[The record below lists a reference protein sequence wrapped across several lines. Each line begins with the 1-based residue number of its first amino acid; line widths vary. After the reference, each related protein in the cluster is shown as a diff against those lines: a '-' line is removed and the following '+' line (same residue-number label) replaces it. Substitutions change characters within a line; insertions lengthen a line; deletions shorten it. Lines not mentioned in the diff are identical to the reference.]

1 MIKFLSNWAKNIGF
15 SIIIISILEM
25 ILPNNKSKKYIK
37 MVMGTY
43 IIFCIIS
50 PFIKN
55 KIDLN
60 NIDIEEYAETSTT
73 EVNQES
79 MDKRIEQLYIE
90 ELEKD
95 ITTKVE
101 EKGYIVKS
109 CNVDATITQNVKDT
123 KINKITLKVEA
134 NENKKEE
141 SETAEGKLVTEVQ
154 KIKEIDTAI
163 SKENTKE
170 NKQKS
175 KLTRRANSRV
185 KKVFK
190 RRIRG
195 E

>member
-1 MIKFLSNWAKNIGF
+1 
-15 SIIIISILEM
+15 
-25 ILPNNKSKKYIK
+25 
-37 MVMGTY
+37 MGTY

-175 KLTRRANSRV
+175 KLTRRTNSRV

>member
-15 SIIIISILEM
+15 SIIIVSILEM

-90 ELEKD
+90 EL
-95 ITTKVE
+95 
-101 EKGYIVKS
+101 VKS
-109 CNVDATITQNVKDT
+109 CNVDATITQNEKDT

-141 SETAEGKLVTEVQ
+141 SETAESKLVTEVQ

-175 KLTRRANSRV
+175 KLTRRTNSRV